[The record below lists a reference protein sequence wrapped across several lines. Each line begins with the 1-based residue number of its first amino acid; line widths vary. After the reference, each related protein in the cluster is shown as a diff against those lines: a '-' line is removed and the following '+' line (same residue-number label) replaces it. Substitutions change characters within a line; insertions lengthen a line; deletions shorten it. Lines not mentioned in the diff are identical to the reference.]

1 MNEVSSR
8 GLLVSVGIAIAAVL
22 SGCDSCGKLDERM
35 CADLGAEDCAVWKEN
50 GMTFTDQAEQ
60 SPGGGRR
67 SGLKRML
74 FGSGSDVCNAASNDA
89 AYPQILAGTKQAVA
103 GMRAANKAKA
113 AAGVQ

>member
-1 MNEVSSR
+1 MRNTSTTWFWT
-8 GLLVSVGIAIAAVL
+8 SVGITFVGAL

-35 CADLGAEDCAVWKEN
+35 CADLGAEDCALWKES
-50 GMTFTDQAEQ
+50 GMSFTDQAEQ

-89 AYPQILAGTKQAVA
+89 AYEQILTGTKQAVA
-103 GMRAANKAKA
+103 GMRAAKKAQA
-113 AAGVQ
+113 AAGIK